1 MNMIEKPKETAFTK
15 RMKAFHE
22 AQALVA
28 AARQR
33 AKQKPRS
40 DDDDE

>member
-1 MNMIEKPKETAFTK
+1 MTDKPRETAFQK

-22 AQALVA
+22 AQALTA

-33 AKQKPRS
+33 AKQKPPS